1 MSKYITKSLGKVTSI
16 MTKGIAPKYVEKP
29 TSDTIV
35 VLNQKCNK
43 NNKISLM
50 QARLND
56 CKKKIIP
63 VEKILQNYD
72 VLINSTGIGTAGR
85 VAQLFTIKEPMTI
98 DGHMI
103 LLRPTDELDP
113 IYYGYAIKLHQKEI
127 EMLAEGST
135 GQTEIN
141 RQRLSDEIMIS
152 FPENILEQRKISCL
166 LYQIDKKIAINQ
178 TINDNL
184 PPYHERKDSKKVNCD
199 GNNEIP

>member
-1 MSKYITKSLGKVTSI
+1 
-16 MTKGIAPKYVEKP
+16 
-29 TSDTIV
+29 
-35 VLNQKCNK
+35 
-43 NNKISLM
+43 
-50 QARLND
+50 
-56 CKKKIIP
+56 
-63 VEKILQNYD
+63 
-72 VLINSTGIGTAGR
+72 
-85 VAQLFTIKEPMTI
+85 MTI